1 MYNYILDYIYIIRSV
16 YIYDRQLKRSNYYD
30 ISEKIYTR
38 DTVFVV
44 V

>member
-1 MYNYILDYIYIIRSV
+1 MLDYIYI
-16 YIYDRQLKRSNYYD
+16 YMEAYNIYDRQLKRSNYYD

-44 V
+44 